1 MTIWLMQGQAWF
13 SAREK
18 REQYLLSVVAIG
30 LVAWLGY
37 LLLLEPSAL
46 KRTQIERQI
55 GQTQTQIANIQQQ
68 VTALQ
73 AQLENNPN
81 EQLKERQRQL
91 EARNRRVMEQLST
104 LVNFVEPEQLLHW
117 MRALILETGDNQP
130 HRITILSFDTE
141 APVTFGE
148 GAARGSVLQHNVT
161 MELSGSYFA
170 IRDYLRRVQ
179 EVPLGFYWQ
188 ELDYRVDSY
197 PNAHV
202 TLRLFTLSEADI
214 QVVQAG
220 VGRGD

>member
-130 HRITILSFDTE
+130 HPITILSFDTE
-141 APVTFGE
+141 APVPFGE
-148 GAARGSVLQHNVT
+148 GAAQGSVLQHNVT